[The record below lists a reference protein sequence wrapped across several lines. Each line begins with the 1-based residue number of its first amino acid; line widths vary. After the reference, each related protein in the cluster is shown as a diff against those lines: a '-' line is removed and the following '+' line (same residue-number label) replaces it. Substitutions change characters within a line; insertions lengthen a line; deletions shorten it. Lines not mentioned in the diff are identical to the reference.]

1 MRDRARNAR
10 VCEGAS
16 AGRERAWGSGPGAG
30 EREPIHAGIPAGAR
44 AGGPSSALS
53 PAGAARAWP
62 GGGGAAA
69 ALPITSAP
77 GSAPG
82 RSRPPAPSCQT
93 VTLSVTVRSNDIR
106 ALKQLVIRGV
116 ISCN

>member
-1 MRDRARNAR
+1 MGER
-10 VCEGAS
+10 VCGRGRGARAGEGAS
-16 AGRERAWGSGPGAG
+16 AGCRRGRGAG
-30 EREPIHAGIPAGAR
+30 EREPIHSGIPAGAR